1 MLSLFT
7 YSEMKQTTAFQE
19 PKTRQFLFLK
29 TASLQMTETNRG
41 SPFFVYLFGGYV
53 FPFYFSRGSGAG
65 ALPRLLFCNIGRT
78 LVLGDSESHQNP
90 WSKLSSEKSTS
101 RSIQI
106 YVF

>member
-7 YSEMKQTTAFQE
+7 YSEMKQTTAFQG

-78 LVLGDSESHQNP
+78 LVLGDSESH
-90 WSKLSSEKSTS
+90 
-101 RSIQI
+101 
-106 YVF
+106 